1 MDDAKIVEL
10 FLSRDER
17 AVTEATAKYG
27 PRLRSIAMGV
37 LGDIH
42 AAEECEQDAYL
53 RAWESIPPHEPGE
66 YLFPFL
72 ARLVRCAALDRVRR
86 RDSLKRGAELVELT
100 QELSECIAS
109 PENVEEEAA
118 ANELARHINAFLRKL
133 PEQKRM
139 LFIRRY
145 WYFDPVSALAERF
158 GYSESKVKT
167 ELHRIRFKLKAY
179 LEERG
184 YRI

>member
-1 MDDAKIVEL
+1 MNDFEIVEL

-17 AVTEATAKYG
+17 AVAEAKTKYG
-27 PRLRSIAMGV
+27 ARLRAIAYGV
-37 LGDIH
+37 LGDAH

-53 RAWESIPPHEPGE
+53 EAWQSIPPHEPGE

-72 ARLVRCAALDRVRR
+72 ARIVRCAALDRARR
-86 RDSLKRGAELVELT
+86 NASQKRAAELVELT
-100 QELSECIAS
+100 RELSECIAS
-109 PENVEEEAA
+109 PEDVEEEASA
-118 ANELARHINAFLRKL
+118 KELSKHINAFLTVL
-133 PEQKRM
+133 PEKKRM

-158 GYSESKVKT
+158 RFSESKVKT
-167 ELHRIRFKLKAY
+167 ELFRTRKKLKAY